1 METKNSI
8 KKRRSSSTSTIS
20 ASELPSP
27 PPRCDST
34 TPTDPT
40 RRTTQS
46 LPKRP
51 QLRRIR
57 TSRRWFTPPSSPRH
71 RSPVRDFALD
81 VDTCPQDPD
90 IFEDPETDY
99 YSSAEHIE
107 KSLAEAFNRRMK
119 IGDSTGRTTPRFA
132 LGQTKR
138 WLRVLLRTGIW
149 LADSL
154 KHWFC
159 KLSKY
164 PSKGLLV
171 SQTESCSIDGI
182 HPSWTYSRS
191 VPQRDGDTLTRYQI
205 PCRYSSHDK
214 TVDIAQ
220 HRPLPGWQRTL
231 VRINSEN
238 ISNTGKQSI
247 VKEHK
252 PKPILFIHDFPMK
265 VSEQKPLLALQI
277 RTKP

>member
-1 METKNSI
+1 MFEMAGHTEDLINMSSQSHSVMETKNSI

-138 WLRVLLRTGIW
+138 
-149 LADSL
+149 
-154 KHWFC
+154 
-159 KLSKY
+159 
-164 PSKGLLV
+164 
-171 SQTESCSIDGI
+171 
-182 HPSWTYSRS
+182 
-191 VPQRDGDTLTRYQI
+191 
-205 PCRYSSHDK
+205 
-214 TVDIAQ
+214 
-220 HRPLPGWQRTL
+220 
-231 VRINSEN
+231 
-238 ISNTGKQSI
+238 
-247 VKEHK
+247 
-252 PKPILFIHDFPMK
+252 
-265 VSEQKPLLALQI
+265 
-277 RTKP
+277 